1 MVNLVVIF
9 WISRKL
15 MMRDVW
21 AVWDTHDS
29 LTLSSRKLTSTIVVA
44 YDYEVHMYIQLQ
56 CVITR
61 NRVSLANQ
69 FVRTSAGFVSG

>member
-29 LTLSSRKLTSTIVVA
+29 LTLTSQKLTSTIVVA
-44 YDYEVHMYIQLQ
+44 HDYEVHM
-56 CVITR
+56 
-61 NRVSLANQ
+61 
-69 FVRTSAGFVSG
+69 